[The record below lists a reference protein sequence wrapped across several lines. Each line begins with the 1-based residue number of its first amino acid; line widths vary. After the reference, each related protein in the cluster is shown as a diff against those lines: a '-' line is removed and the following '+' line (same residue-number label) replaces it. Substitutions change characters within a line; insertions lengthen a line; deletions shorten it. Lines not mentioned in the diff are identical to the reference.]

1 MEAGRQLAAE
11 TAEMIFA
18 STPTLADGHAFYR
31 DVKGRLEALGR
42 SPDQLKIKLL
52 SGPPEAIETNPEAYA
67 LYLQARHLTRQGS
80 AEGYEQAVVSL
91 QEALAIA
98 PDCAPALKKAI
109 LSELV

>member
-1 MEAGRQLAAE
+1 MVSIAAE
-11 TAEMIFA
+11 VT
-18 STPTLADGHAFYR
+18 
-31 DVKGRLEALGR
+31 
-42 SPDQLKIKLL
+42 DQLKIKLL

-98 PDCAPALKKAI
+98 PDYAPAWRQLGVIYMTQGDRGMRPAEEGFN
-109 LSELV
+109 LA